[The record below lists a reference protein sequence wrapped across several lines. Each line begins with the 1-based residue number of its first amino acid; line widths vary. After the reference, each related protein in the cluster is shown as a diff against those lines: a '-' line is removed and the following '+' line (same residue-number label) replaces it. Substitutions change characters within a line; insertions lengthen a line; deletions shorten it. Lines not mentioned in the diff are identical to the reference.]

1 MYKKILGDKNR
12 ESNLIEAAITGN
24 KRMERLE
31 KGLMR
36 AFTYGF
42 QFDRDKL
49 DDENYIKEQIFK
61 QRVKMI
67 PCGKHTNKS

>member
-49 DDENYIKEQIFK
+49 DDENYIKE
-61 QRVKMI
+61 
-67 PCGKHTNKS
+67 